1 MVDSHGCGA
10 ETAQESGKWPSLVVS
25 VVGDVME
32 VVHHLGGVILTSG
45 SCLVFIF
52 PDKKAVSAL
61 QL

>member
-32 VVHHLGGVILTSG
+32 VVHHLGGVILKVNHMVI
-45 SCLVFIF
+45 CNRVYL
-52 PDKKAVSAL
+52 
-61 QL
+61 